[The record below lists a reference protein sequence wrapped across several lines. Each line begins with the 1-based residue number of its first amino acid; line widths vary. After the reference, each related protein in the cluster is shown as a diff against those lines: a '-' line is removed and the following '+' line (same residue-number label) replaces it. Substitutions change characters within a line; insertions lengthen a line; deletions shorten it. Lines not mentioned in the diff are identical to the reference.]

1 MNYVFVVVGFLIMAG
16 TAGASDMDVTMSMTQ
31 ITVQV
36 LIGIA
41 IFTRGWL
48 GLISQAPQENR

>member
-16 TAGASDMDVTMSMTQ
+16 TAGASDMDVTMPMSQ

-48 GLISQAPQENR
+48 GLISQAPQ

>member
-16 TAGASDMDVTMSMTQ
+16 TAGASDMDVTMPMTQ

-48 GLISQAPQENR
+48 GLIAQDAQENR

>member
-16 TAGASDMDVTMSMTQ
+16 TAGVSDMDVTMPMSQ

>member
-16 TAGASDMDVTMSMTQ
+16 TAGVSDMDVTMSMTQ

-48 GLISQAPQENR
+48 GLISQDPQENR